1 MRAIWK
7 GAIAF
12 GLVNVPVKVYS
23 ATEDHDISLHQVH
36 NADGGRIRYQ
46 RRCEVCS
53 KIVDYADIEKAYES
67 DGRTVIL
74 SREELK
80 SIPAEN
86 SHEIEVVQFV
96 PSEQLDP
103 IMFEK
108 SYYLEPDSK
117 SPKAYMLLRRAL
129 EDTDRVAIVQFA
141 LRDKTRLGALRIRDD
156 VLMLQALLWA
166 DEVREAEFPALDTSI
181 RISAQEREMSAALV
195 ESMASDFEPEQ
206 FTDDY
211 QAQLH
216 QLIEAKLE
224 KGDALDTEET
234 FGVEAAETGG
244 EVIDLMEA
252 LKRSLDRKRGA
263 GGGAGAGSDEVETE
277 ESETEEARSEASG
290 SEGSEPAKTGSRT
303 AGRTKAGAAAKTG
316 SAGRSTSGRSTSNT
330 SAASKG
336 TSGRGVASKTD
347 DAKTVDAKTESAKTA
362 SRSAS
367 TPAAKTA
374 TKTGTAAKT
383 ATKTTATKTATKT
396 AASKT
401 TATKADAKTGTDAK
415 TARKGA

>member
-53 KIVDYADIEKAYES
+53 KIVDYEDIDKAYED
-67 DGRTVIL
+67 DGRTVVL

-86 SHEIEVVQFV
+86 SHEIDVVQFV
-96 PSEQLDP
+96 PAEQLDP
-103 IMFEK
+103 MMFEK

-117 SPKAYMLLRRAL
+117 SPKAYVLLRRAL

-141 LRDKTRLGALRIRDD
+141 LRDKTRLGALRIRGD
-156 VLMLQALLWA
+156 VLVLQALLWA
-166 DEVREAEFPALDTSI
+166 DEVREASFPSLETSI

-195 ESMASDFEPEQ
+195 DSMAADFEPDQ
-206 FTDDY
+206 FTDEY
-211 QAQLH
+211 QVQLR

-224 KGDALDTEET
+224 KGESLDTEET
-234 FGVEAAETGG
+234 FGVPAAEAGSG

-252 LKRSLDRKRGA
+252 LKRSLEKKR
-263 GGGAGAGSDEVETE
+263 GGGA
-277 ESETEEARSEASG
+277 ASAD
-290 SEGSEPAKTGSRT
+290 EPAKSTAKTAARSTAGKAAPKTSPRT
-303 AGRTKAGAAAKTG
+303 AAKAAPKT
-316 SAGRSTSGRSTSNT
+316 
-330 SAASKG
+330 
-336 TSGRGVASKTD
+336 ASKT
-347 DAKTVDAKTESAKTA
+347 
-362 SRSAS
+362 
-367 TPAAKTA
+367 AANK
-374 TKTGTAAKT
+374 TAAKT
-383 ATKTTATKTATKT
+383 AAPKT
-396 AASKT
+396 AARS
-401 TATKADAKTGTDAK
+401 
-415 TARKGA
+415 ARKEA

>member
-53 KIVDYADIEKAYES
+53 KIVDYADIEKAYEG
-67 DGRTVIL
+67 DGRTVVL

-211 QAQLH
+211 QAQLR

-263 GGGAGAGSDEVETE
+263 GGGAGAASDEAETE
-277 ESETEEARSEASG
+277 ESGSDEDESDEA
-290 SEGSEPAKTGSRT
+290 EPAKSGSRT
-303 AGRTKAGAAAKTG
+303 TSRTRAGAAAKTG
-316 SAGRSTSGRSTSNT
+316 SAGRSTSSRST
-330 SAASKG
+330 SAASKTEASNTAG
-336 TSGRGVASKTD
+336 SKTD
-347 DAKTVDAKTESAKTA
+347 DAKTGSAKTG
-362 SRSAS
+362 SRSTAK
-367 TPAAKTA
+367 PAAKTA
-374 TKTGTAAKT
+374 SKTGTAATKT
-383 ATKTTATKTATKT
+383 AATKATSTKATSTKATATKTA
-396 AASKT
+396 
-401 TATKADAKTGTDAK
+401 AKTGTDAK